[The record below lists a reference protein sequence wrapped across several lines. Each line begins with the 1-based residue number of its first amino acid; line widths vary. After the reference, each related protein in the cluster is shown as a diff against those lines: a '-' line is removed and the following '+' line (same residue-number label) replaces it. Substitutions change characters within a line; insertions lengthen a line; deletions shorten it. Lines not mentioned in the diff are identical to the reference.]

1 MNDNRSI
8 FDWIMFL
15 LIHFVL
21 IGGISYAGFAVY
33 GNRLGSWVAASAAIA
48 GMASAYL
55 FAKVVPGET
64 TMKVWLG
71 ICVAANAG
79 YLVHNGAQAM
89 GVEAYNN
96 AQVRKFEA
104 GMAQAAQSTTTR
116 IARQLGASAKDASQI
131 EKMFDNSVS
140 TIAALLAFLE
150 LSSAI
155 VIFSVASRR
164 VKIAVDQFERQKMGF
179 NPMATLSTNF
189 APQTAKSDPKDQP
202 R

>member
-15 LIHFVL
+15 LIHCIL
-21 IGGISYAGFAVY
+21 IGGIGYAGFAVY

-48 GMASAYL
+48 GMTSAYL

-89 GVEAYNN
+89 GIEAYNN

-104 GMAQAAQSTTTR
+104 GMAQAAQSTTR
-116 IARQLGASAKDASQI
+116 SIARQLGASAKDASQI

-140 TIAALLAFLE
+140 TIAALLAFFE
-150 LSSAI
+150 LASAI
-155 VIFSVASRR
+155 VIFSVASKR
-164 VKIAVDQFERQKMGF
+164 VKVAIDQFERQKMGF
-179 NPMATLSTNF
+179 NPIPGFSSNF

>member
-15 LIHFVL
+15 LIHFIL
-21 IGGISYAGFAVY
+21 IGGIGYAGFAVY
-33 GNRLGSWVAASAAIA
+33 GSRLGSWVAASAAIA
-48 GMASAYL
+48 GMTSAYL

-89 GVEAYNN
+89 GIEAYNN
-96 AQVRKFEA
+96 AQVRKFEV
-104 GMAQAAQSTTTR
+104 GMASAAQSTTR
-116 IARQLGASAKDASQI
+116 SIARQLGASAKDASQI

-140 TIAALLAFLE
+140 TIAALLAFFE
-150 LSSAI
+150 LASAI
-155 VIFSVASRR
+155 VIFSVAFKR
-164 VKIAVDQFERQKMGF
+164 VEVAVDQFERQKMGF
-179 NPMATLSTNF
+179 NPIPGFSSNF

>member
-15 LIHFVL
+15 LIHFIL

-48 GMASAYL
+48 GMTSAYL

-89 GVEAYNN
+89 GIEAYNN
-96 AQVRKFEA
+96 AQVRKFEV
-104 GMAQAAQSTTTR
+104 GMASAAQSTTR
-116 IARQLGASAKDASQI
+116 SIARQLGASAKDASQI

-140 TIAALLAFLE
+140 TIAALLAFFE
-150 LSSAI
+150 LASAI
-155 VIFSVASRR
+155 VIFSVASKR
-164 VKIAVDQFERQKMGF
+164 VKVAVDQFERQKMGF
-179 NPMATLSTNF
+179 NPIPGFSSNF

>member
-21 IGGISYAGFAVY
+21 IGGIGYAGFAVY

-48 GMASAYL
+48 GMTSAYL

-89 GVEAYNN
+89 GIEAYNN

-104 GMAQAAQSTTTR
+104 GMAQAAQSTTR
-116 IARQLGASAKDASQI
+116 SIARQLGASAKDASQI
-131 EKMFDNSVS
+131 EKMFDNSIS

-150 LSSAI
+150 LASAI
-155 VIFSVASRR
+155 VIFSVASKR
-164 VKIAVDQFERQKMGF
+164 VKVAIDQFERQKMGF
-179 NPMATLSTNF
+179 NPIPGFSSNF